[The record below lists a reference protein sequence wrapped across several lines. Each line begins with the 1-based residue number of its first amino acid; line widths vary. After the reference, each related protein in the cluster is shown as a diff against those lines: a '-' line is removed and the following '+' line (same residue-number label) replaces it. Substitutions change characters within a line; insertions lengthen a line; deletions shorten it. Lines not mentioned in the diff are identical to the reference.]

1 MNLTPEEYFQFTG
14 YLAPADFNSCLAI
27 AEQQIHAETLYAY
40 VRRDMTEMPGI
51 IQTTWKQ
58 AVALQTCAVSQNGGV
73 AGMSQQPQN
82 SVSLGKFSYSGG
94 TQGVVE
100 YSNIVLSPAA
110 RAVLPILISY
120 GRGLRSCCQS
130 P

>member
-1 MNLTPEEYFQFTG
+1 MLTADEYFTFTG
-14 YLAPADFNSCLAI
+14 YLAPADFNSCLAV
-27 AEQQIHAETLYAY
+27 AEQRVHAETLYAF
-40 VRRDMTEMPGI
+40 VGRDMDEMPSF
-51 IQTTWKQ
+51 IQNTWKQ

-82 SVSLGKFSYSGG
+82 SVSLGKFSYTTEKGG
-94 TQGVVE
+94 G
-100 YSNIVLSPAA
+100 SASAISLSPGT
-110 RAVLPILISY
+110 RALLPILISY

>member
-1 MNLTPEEYFQFTG
+1 MLTAEEYFQFTG

-27 AEQQIHAETLYAY
+27 AEQQVHAETLYAY
-40 VRRDMTEMPGI
+40 VGRDMDEMPGI

-94 TQGVVE
+94 VKRASDSV
-100 YSNIVLSPAA
+100 SNVSLSPATKA
-110 RAVLPILISY
+110 LLPILVSY
-120 GRGLRSCCQS
+120 GRGIRSCCQS

>member
-40 VRRDMTEMPGI
+40 VGRDMTDMPGI

-82 SVSLGKFSYSGG
+82 SVSLGKFSYTTDKQEGAAS
-94 TQGVVE
+94 
-100 YSNIVLSPAA
+100 IVALSPAT
-110 RAVLPILISY
+110 RAVLPILIAY

>member
-1 MNLTPEEYFQFTG
+1 MLTADEYFLYTG
-14 YLAPADFNSCLAI
+14 YLAPADFNSCLAV
-27 AEQQIHAETLYAY
+27 AEQRVHAETLYAY
-40 VRRDMTEMPGI
+40 VGRNMDEMPTF
-51 IQTTWKQ
+51 IQNTWKQ

-82 SVSLGKFSYSGG
+82 SVSLGKFSYTTDGG
-94 TQGVVE
+94 DGGA
-100 YSNIVLSPAA
+100 SAISLSPGA
-110 RAVLPILISY
+110 RALLPILIGY